1 MLITGREYFEKKG
14 ANDTIMSTMRKKLTA
29 LMFAMLK
36 LGFTAFGGPVAAI
49 AMMHQEFVLK
59 RHWLSEEEFLDFW
72 GISTLIPGP
81 NAMEFAIHIG
91 YHHASWPGMIVA
103 GVCYLLPA
111 VIVVLILGRIYT
123 QFGTIPMTES
133 FLYGVKPV
141 VIAILVSA
149 LIGMIRPHLQKK
161 TKMIITI
168 AVFIAYILGV
178 DPVIL
183 MVASGLLH
191 LLVKVVS
198 NHAQDFLPLAGFLS
212 GSFAI
217 IRQEI
222 PAIPFTLGRL
232 FLVFLKAGAFM
243 YGSGYVLLAF
253 IQEDLVNRLGWLT
266 QSELIDAIAVGQV
279 TPGPLSTTATFVGY
293 ILGGTPAALLA
304 TFAMFL
310 PGFIFVVFSLPLLRL
325 LKKSVYG
332 KKFLEG
338 INFAALGLMMGVIW
352 EISLQALA
360 DPIAILIAIIMLIVL
375 LRFKTPTHWLILCGG
390 IIGLIKILFG

>member
-1 MLITGREYFEKKG
+1 
-14 ANDTIMSTMRKKLTA
+14 
-29 LMFAMLK
+29 MLK
-36 LGFTAFGGPVAAI
+36 LGLTAFGGPVAAI
-49 AMMHQEFVLK
+49 AMMRQEFVLK
-59 RHWLSEEEFLDFW
+59 RHWLSEDEFLDFW
-72 GISTLIPGP
+72 GISTIIPGP

-91 YHHASWPGMIVA
+91 YHYAYWPGMIVA
-103 GVCYLLPA
+103 GLCYLMPA
-111 VIVVLILGRIYT
+111 VIVVLILGRIYI
-123 QFGTIPMTES
+123 QFGTIPITES

-141 VIAILVSA
+141 VIAILLSA

-161 TKMIITI
+161 TKMLITI
-168 AVFIAYILGV
+168 AVFIAYIFGV

-183 MVASGLLH
+183 MVASGLVH
-191 LLVKVVS
+191 LLIKFAS
-198 NHAQDFLPLAGFLS
+198 NHPQDFLPVAGFLS
-212 GSFAI
+212 GSLSI

-222 PAIPFTLGRL
+222 SSVPFDLGRL

-293 ILGGTPAALLA
+293 ILDGIPGAMVA

-310 PGFIFVVFSLPLLRL
+310 PGFIFVLFSLPLLRL
-325 LKKSVYG
+325 LKKSAYG
-332 KKFLEG
+332 KQFLDG

-352 EISLQALA
+352 EISLQALV
-360 DPIAILIAIIMLIVL
+360 DPTIILTAVVMLIVL
-375 LRFKTPTHWLILCGG
+375 LRFKTPTHWLILAGG
-390 IIGLIKILFG
+390 VIGLLKILLG

>member
-1 MLITGREYFEKKG
+1 MIITGREGFYKKG
-14 ANDTIMSTMRKKLTA
+14 ANDTIMNMMRIKLTA
-29 LMFAMLK
+29 LMLAMLK

-49 AMMHQEFVLK
+49 AMMRQEFVIK
-59 RHWLSEEEFLDFW
+59 RHWLSEDEFLDFW
-72 GISTLIPGP
+72 GISTIIPGP

-103 GVCYLLPA
+103 GVCYLMPA
-111 VIVVLILGRIYT
+111 VIMVLILGRIYS
-123 QFGTIPMTES
+123 QFGTIPITES

-149 LIGMIRPHLQKK
+149 LISMIRPHLQEK
-161 TKMIITI
+161 TKMLITI
-168 AVFIAYILGV
+168 AVFIAYIFGV

-183 MVASGLLH
+183 MVVSGLIH
-191 LLVKVVS
+191 LLIKVVS
-198 NHAQDFLPLAGFLS
+198 NHPQDFLPLAGFLS

-222 PAIPFTLGRL
+222 SAIPFTLGRL

-293 ILGGTPAALLA
+293 ILDGIPGAMLA

-310 PGFIFVVFSLPLLRL
+310 PGFIFVLLSLPLLRL

-332 KKFLEG
+332 KQFLEG

-352 EISLQALA
+352 EISLQALV
-360 DPIAILIAIIMLIVL
+360 DPIAILIAIVTLIVL
-375 LRFKTPTHWLILCGG
+375 LRFKTPTYWLILGG
-390 IIGLIKILFG
+390 GVIGLIKIIFG